1 MKESQII
8 DGKYVDL
15 RNDILKRVQNEIKSF
30 DNRYQSRRNM
40 SLPNFLEWSWGT
52 QTSRTRNIGE
62 VEYCELIFKQKSVS
76 SEIKDYIFHLIVHE
90 SIDFGKDILFECSF
104 GQCVWRYKYESELN

>member
-30 DNRYQSRRNM
+30 DNRYQSRRN
-40 SLPNFLEWSWGT
+40 
-52 QTSRTRNIGE
+52 
-62 VEYCELIFKQKSVS
+62 
-76 SEIKDYIFHLIVHE
+76 D
-90 SIDFGKDILFECSF
+90 
-104 GQCVWRYKYESELN
+104 